1 MQWVKK
7 FGTSYT
13 TDAWWYAASFPGG
26 EAYAELVNGN
36 WIWSVV
42 TGGKSQRGVAD
53 SLETAQAAVTARLQS
68 LGVL

>member
-36 WIWSVV
+36 WIWGVV
-42 TGGKSQRGVAD
+42 IGGKRACGFTG
-53 SLETAQAAVTARLQS
+53 SLEAAQAAVTARLQS